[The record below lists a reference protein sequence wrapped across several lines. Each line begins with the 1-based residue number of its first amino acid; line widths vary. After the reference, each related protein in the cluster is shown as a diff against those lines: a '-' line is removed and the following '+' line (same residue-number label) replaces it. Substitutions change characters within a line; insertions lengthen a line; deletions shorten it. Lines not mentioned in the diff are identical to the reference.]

1 MATEEKDSL
10 KGKRSVTPKGQRR
23 TKNPCILSDGSV
35 DPKCGTYQRSVAGRQ
50 KLDDYVKQLD
60 SQGVSEKDIF
70 MAAVK
75 SLTTRGHGYVGA
87 YLDSKNPNRRYEEN
101 QAMAIADS
109 VMTKAG
115 VGKNPGE
122 RLTAE
127 KDDEKG
133 EREEKRK
140 SAPSPEPGKKA
151 APVGQQRKQPGG
163 RNEAP
168 MGMPETWAK
177 AGRGVDKD
185 LVERRRREGQPDVEP
200 GEIKS
205 DVDVDKEKG
214 TAPSRP
220 ETKPKR
226 EEKIPETAAQ
236 RFTKSLSKAP
246 EPTESQQKEID
257 EIMAAREEM
266 DPEEWKKS
274 LTDLLDKVKES
285 GGVQRQDLR
294 KYLEDLKSGVGRR
307 TAPLPGSAAAA
318 ARDASIEKGQEAK
331 EKSQELRQQRA
342 QEVREDKSKAEE
354 EQKRI
359 DEDKEIEGEIPV
371 DGESPGEEEQGK
383 LKVSSEEIAN
393 KFRGKYNQEKKSAL
407 ERAQAAARRKGEISP
422 KSVDLSP
429 DDLEFLA
436 QDTLDELSEEFDVDR
451 KFAIDYINKKFG
463 LSIPLPEEEKAAP
476 SQPGPEPPDQP
487 GKEQKRAAP
496 GRESMPEER
505 LGLKGKA
512 SASDR
517 GFKVSPKDV
526 SKVKQSVEK
535 AKEQGLSAKEVAKQ
549 YVNGT
554 LFPSGLVTDTS
565 DTNPLEGGSTPDR
578 EEGSAPASMPEEKGG
593 SLLDEEGSAKDFRRS
608 GPAPREKTRQI
619 PLQLGRENTS
629 QRLAT
634 RAKVEQ
640 GRLVKE
646 EKKLGKPPAK
656 PRKRG
661 KAPVQPGL
669 FTPSGKPR
677 KFNTSEMSYE
687 EFSQTIR
694 SLIR

>member
-1 MATEEKDSL
+1 MAAEEKNSP

-140 SAPSPEPGKKA
+140 SAPPPEPGKKA

-177 AGRGVDKD
+177 SGRGIDED

-331 EKSQELRQQRA
+331 QKSQELRQEKAQQKRQEISRDKERQR
-342 QEVREDKSKAEE
+342 EIEEDKRIEE
-354 EQKRI
+354 EMPI
-359 DEDKEIEGEIPV
+359 DEDTAGVSKPV
-371 DGESPGEEEQGK
+371 DQVSVGDKFRELYRDSKGSGLTPEDLIAETTEILNEDKGYSLTPDEVGWIVSNRFGRRGIDGEKVQFKKYPEPGERQAPGQPEPEEQ
-383 LKVSSEEIAN
+383 
-393 KFRGKYNQEKKSAL
+393 Q
-407 ERAQAAARRKGEISP
+407 AQG
-422 KSVDLSP
+422 
-429 DDLEFLA
+429 
-436 QDTLDELSEEFDVDR
+436 Q
-451 KFAIDYINKKFG
+451 
-463 LSIPLPEEEKAAP
+463 PE
-476 SQPGPEPPDQP
+476 PEPPSQ
-487 GKEQKRAAP
+487 EQEATTSP
-496 GRESMPEER
+496 RETLPEER
-505 LGLKGKA
+505 LGRKGKTA
-512 SASDR
+512 APDK
-517 GFKVSPKDV
+517 GFKVTPKDV
-526 SKVKQSVEK
+526 RKVKQSVEK
-535 AKEQGLSAKEVAKQ
+535 AKGQGLSAKEVAKQ
-549 YVNGT
+549 YVNGE

-640 GRLVKE
+640 GRLAKE

-694 SLIR
+694 SLMR